1 MKKVTLTIVAIVSI
15 SFVACKKD
23 RVCTCTESGVSDKTT
38 LLKVT
43 KREANANCVSNLLNR
58 NGYKTRRGCSFSPIT
73 VKRLIA

>member
-1 MKKVTLTIVAIVSI
+1 MKKITLTIVAIVSI

-43 KREANANCVSNLLNR
+43 KREANANCVSTSYD
-58 NGYKTRRGCSFSPIT
+58 NGNGTSTKIECVLS
-73 VKRLIA
+73 K